1 MIVIEHNEANKRL
14 HLHFF
19 SRNFWTGNIMIAN
32 IDANNIGMINGF
44 NIYNI
49 KTTAMSERR
58 PKALWMMW
66 FFESIFVF
74 YY

>member
-1 MIVIEHNEANKRL
+1 
-14 HLHFF
+14 
-19 SRNFWTGNIMIAN
+19 MIAN